1 MRVSAQK
8 ASGAAAVAA
17 FLVVSVLGVGSRALQ
32 AGQADT
38 SPRFDV
44 VSIKPN
50 TSGTNMVMMRVQ
62 AGGRFTATNVTL
74 RNLITNAY
82 RLQPFQLVGG
92 PSWLASDHFDI
103 LAKAPD
109 DAGDAFSF
117 QQTGSEP
124 SAGQLMLRAML
135 ADRFKLQAH
144 TETRELPIYSL
155 VLARADGKLGPK
167 LTRSTTDCAALAAA
181 ARGRPGGPPPM
192 PAPGQPMVCGMRIGP
207 GNISA
212 GGTPLAQVATSLANF
227 VGRTVV
233 DRTGLSGNFDFELTY
248 TPDQMPQGA
257 AGKPADQPVLANG
270 VGIDPN
276 GPSIFTA
283 IQEQLGLKLESAK
296 GPVDVLVIDGVEHPT
311 EN

>member
-1 MRVSAQK
+1 MRIHQREIA
-8 ASGAAAVAA
+8 GAAMLAVGLA
-17 FLVVSVLGVGSRALQ
+17 VSVLVGSRALRAAQ
-32 AGQADT
+32 GVET
-38 SPRFDV
+38 PRFEV
-44 VSIKPN
+44 VSVKPN
-50 TSGTNMVMMRVQ
+50 TSGTGMIMIRAQ
-62 AGGRFTATNVTL
+62 PGGRFTATNVTL
-74 RNLITNAY
+74 RNLITTAF

-109 DAGDAFSF
+109 AAGDVFSF
-117 QQTGSEP
+117 QQTGPEP
-124 SAGQLMLRAML
+124 SPGQLMLRAML
-135 ADRFKLQAH
+135 ADRFKLQTH
-144 TETRELPIYSL
+144 IETRELPIYSL

-167 LTRSTTDCAALAAA
+167 LTRSATDCAALAAA
-181 ARGRPGGPPPM
+181 ARGRPGEPPPM

-212 GGTPLAQVATSLANF
+212 GSTPLSQVAGSLSNF

-248 TPDQMPQGA
+248 TPDQMPAGA
-257 AGKPADQPVLANG
+257 PAKPADQPTLANG
-270 VGIDPN
+270 VAIDPN

-283 IQEQLGLKLESAK
+283 IQEQLGLKLESTK
-296 GPVDVLVIDGVEHPT
+296 GPVDVLVIDSVEHPT

>member
-1 MRVSAQK
+1 MK
-8 ASGAAAVAA
+8 ALLQGIGGVRALAAAL
-17 FLVVSVLGVGSRALQ
+17 LVCVLGVGSRAQQ
-32 AGQADT
+32 AGQT
-38 SPRFDV
+38 VETPRFDV

-50 TSGTNMVMMRVQ
+50 TSRTNMVMMGVQ

-92 PSWLASDHFDI
+92 PNWLASDRFDI
-103 LAKAPD
+103 LAKTPEG
-109 DAGDAFSF
+109 AGDAFSF
-117 QQTGSEP
+117 QQTGQEP

-135 ADRFKLQAH
+135 ADRFKFQAH
-144 TETRELPIYSL
+144 METRELPIYSL
-155 VLARADGKLGPK
+155 VLARGDGKLGPK
-167 LTRSTTDCAALAAA
+167 LTRSTTDCAALSAA

-227 VGRTVV
+227 VGRTIV
-233 DRTGLSGNFDFELTY
+233 DRTGLSGNFDLELTY
-248 TPDQMPQGA
+248 TPDQMPARAPGT
-257 AGKPADQPVLANG
+257 PADQPVVANG
-270 VGIDPN
+270 VAIDPN

-283 IQEQLGLKLESAK
+283 IQEQLGLKLESTK
-296 GPVDVLVIDGVEHPT
+296 GPVEVLVVDSVEHPT
-311 EN
+311 ED